1 MKICNFDLTILVILM
16 FIVNFFYDKI
26 NKYLNINEGFDAT
39 SDVKAAVNSLYNAD
53 IEAIRNLSSIASK
66 LIAGGITIPGQIT
79 VGNSKDN
86 VSSSISDS
94 KYDGNSLCIVGQ
106 GDAPNRKVTMWD
118 NVQING
124 KLSITG
130 ISTGAITSDD
140 WFRVKGVNGLYF
152 QDFGG
157 GWSMSDTTWIRSYN
171 GKNVYCNQEIRANR
185 MSTEANIVA
194 EGTITQKTAKFQQR
208 LDVAAN
214 KSYVITH
221 NLNLPVWLFTIK
233 IIFSDGT
240 GSYDITG
247 LLTNSG
253 WNHSYGIKLLD
264 NNRFILFTGTGAV
277 AVVRNAN
284 IVGSFGS
291 PDGIA
296 PGSGTYDIYII

>member
-1 MKICNFDLTILVILM
+1 MKICNFDIIILIILM
-16 FIVNFFYDKI
+16 FIVNIFYDTIK
-26 NKYLNINEGFDAT
+26 KYFNIKEGFDTT

-124 KLSITG
+124 KLSTTG

-140 WFRVKGVNGLYF
+140 WFRVKGEAGFYF

-157 GWSMSDTTWIRSYN
+157 GWQMFDNTWIRTCN
-171 GKNVYCNQEIRANR
+171 NKNVYCNQEIRANR

-194 EGTITQKTAKFQQR
+194 EGTITQKTAKFYQR
-208 LDVAAN
+208 IRVGSSGN
-214 KSYVITH
+214 YRITH
-221 NLNLPVWLFTIK
+221 NLGLPIHLYTIK
-233 IIFSDGT
+233 ILASSGKE
-240 GSYDITG
+240 GGCPGGRWDITG
-247 LLTNSG
+247 QLVNKDFWQGYT
-253 WNHSYGIKLLD
+253 IQELD
-264 NNRFILFTGTGAV
+264 NNCFQLWAGPYPFTIYYGGNKYAATEV
-277 AVVRNAN
+277 
-284 IVGSFGS
+284 
-291 PDGIA
+291 D
-296 PGSGTYDIYII
+296 YDIYLI